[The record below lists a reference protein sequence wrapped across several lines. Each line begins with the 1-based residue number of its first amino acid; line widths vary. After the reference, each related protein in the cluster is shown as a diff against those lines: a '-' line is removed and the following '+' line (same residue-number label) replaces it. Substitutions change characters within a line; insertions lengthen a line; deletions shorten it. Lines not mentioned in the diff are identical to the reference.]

1 MKRVGGEHGERRV
14 GRGAILALIVVIAG
28 CVSAPERYARQVR
41 DQTYQAHLEQGV
53 RAMVYPLGCSALLPW
68 AEQHLWEA
76 GFEGVSIDLSA
87 LEVRTGWRSR
97 GPSME
102 ERYTVYGRAAGAQ
115 RCAWQFMR
123 SERGGEATREVRDV
137 EMEMH
142 LLERISPQKARE
154 VRLKAQAAAERAYD
168 ETRQMIEEDQAR

>member
-1 MKRVGGEHGERRV
+1 MKIVGGESRRRSAWVVVVAMLVV
-14 GRGAILALIVVIAG
+14 GLSG

-53 RAMVYPLGCSALLPW
+53 RAMVYPLGCGALMPW
-68 AEQHLWEA
+68 AEQHLWEE

-102 ERYTVYGRAAGAQ
+102 ERYGVYGRAAGAQ

-123 SERGGEATREVRDV
+123 EERGGEATREVRDV
-137 EMEMH
+137 EMEMR

-168 ETRQMIEEDQAR
+168 ETREMIDNQEAR